1 MGSSKF
7 TNHSYFIYIVRKQL
21 SVITVILEQMEWLS
35 YLIREKK
42 LYLCA
47 NIAVQICKKFYIA
60 ISKE

>member
-1 MGSSKF
+1 MRSSKF
-7 TNHSYFIYIVRKQL
+7 TNHSYFIYIVEETVKCNNCNTTTDGM
-21 SVITVILEQMEWLS
+21 VIIFNQGE
-35 YLIREKK
+35 K

>member
-1 MGSSKF
+1 MRSSKF
-7 TNHSYFIYIVRKQL
+7 TNHSYFIYIVEE
-21 SVITVILEQMEWLS
+21 TVKCNNCNTTTDEWSS
-35 YLIREKK
+35 YLIREKR